1 MLSLVH
7 ALGPVFMVIL
17 VGAFLKKLRFPSI
30 EFWPQLERL
39 VYYFLF
45 PAMLATRLALADF
58 SGVAVGRVLLAVF
71 ILLIVMTLLLVILRR
86 FISRNGPEFT
96 SIYQGGIRFNTY
108 VAIAASAELFGSLGL
123 ALAAVIMALM
133 IPLLNVFCVLI
144 FSLYAGEQRTDIRK
158 TLITVI
164 KNPLIQ
170 GCLFGVF
177 LNVTGIGMPGWS
189 QPVMEIIS
197 SAALPLGLL
206 AVGVALNLEALRS
219 ASKPL
224 IVSSVLKLLIMPL
237 IAVGISLL
245 LKLEIQEQAMLVLF
259 ASVPTA
265 TSAYILARQLGG
277 DAPLMAAIVT
287 AQTLVAMLTLPLVI
301 YLNQLVFGLV

>member
-1 MLSLVH
+1 MLLLVN

-17 VGAFLKKLRFPSI
+17 VGVVLKKLRFPSI

-58 SGVAVGRVLLAVF
+58 SGVAVVRVLLAV
-71 ILLIVMTLLLVILRR
+71 ILLLLAMTILMVILRR
-86 FISRNGPEFT
+86 FISRNGAEFT

-108 VAIAASAELFGSLGL
+108 VAIAVTAELFGSLGL
-123 ALAAVIMALM
+123 ALAAVIMAVM
-133 IPLLNVFCVLI
+133 IPLLNVLCVLI
-144 FSLYAGEQRTDIRK
+144 FSLYAGKQRTAISK
-158 TLITVI
+158 TFLTVI
-164 KNPLIQ
+164 KNPLII
-170 GCLFGVF
+170 GCLLGIF
-177 LNVTGIGMPGWS
+177 LNITGIGMPGWS

-206 AVGVALNLEALRS
+206 AVGVGLNLEALS
-219 ASKPL
+219 TAGKPL
-224 IVSSVLKLLIMPL
+224 FYTNFLKLLIMPL
-237 IAVGISLL
+237 LAVGISLL
-245 LKLEIQEQAMLVLF
+245 LKLEAQEQAMLVIF
-259 ASVPTA
+259 AAMPTA

-277 DAPLMAAIVT
+277 DAPLMATIVT

-301 YLNQLVFGLV
+301 YLNQLVFG

>member
-17 VGAFLKKLRFPSI
+17 VGVFLKKIRFPSV

-39 VYYFLF
+39 VYFFLF

-58 SGVAVGRVLLAVF
+58 SDVAVGRVLLAV
-71 ILLIVMTLLLVILRR
+71 LLVLLVMTLLMVLMRR
-86 FISRNGPEFT
+86 LISRNGAEFT
-96 SIYQGGIRFNTY
+96 SVYQGGIRFNTY
-108 VAIAASAELFGSLGL
+108 VAIAASAELFGSFGL

-133 IPLLNVFCVLI
+133 IPLLNVLCVII
-144 FSLYAGEQRTDIRK
+144 FSLFAGEQRMDIRK
-158 TLITVI
+158 TLLTVI
-164 KNPLIQ
+164 KNPLIL
-170 GCLFGVF
+170 GCLLGIL
-177 LNVTGIGMPGWS
+177 LNVTGIGMPGWT

-197 SAALPLGLL
+197 RAALPLGLL

-219 ASKPL
+219 AGKPL
-224 IVSSVLKLLIMPL
+224 IASSVIKLLLMPL

-245 LKLEIQEQAMLVLF
+245 LKLEVQEQAMLVLF

-287 AQTLVAMLTLPLVI
+287 AQTLVAMVTLPLVI
-301 YLNQLVFGLV
+301 YLNQLFFT

>member
-17 VGAFLKKLRFPSI
+17 VGVFLKKIRFPSV

-39 VYYFLF
+39 VYFFLF
-45 PAMLATRLALADF
+45 PSMLATRLALADF
-58 SGVAVGRVLLAVF
+58 SDVAVGRVLLAVF
-71 ILLIVMTLLLVILRR
+71 LLLLVMTFLMLLMRR
-86 FISRNGPEFT
+86 FISRNGAEFT
-96 SIYQGGIRFNTY
+96 SVYQGGIRFNTY
-108 VAIAASAELFGSLGL
+108 VAIAASAELFGGLGL

-133 IPLLNVFCVLI
+133 IPLLNVLCVII
-144 FSLYAGEQRTDIRK
+144 FSLYAGEQRMDSRK
-158 TLITVI
+158 TLLTVI
-164 KNPLIQ
+164 KNPLIL
-170 GCLFGVF
+170 GCLLGIF
-177 LNVTGIGMPGWS
+177 LNVTGIGMPGWT

-197 SAALPLGLL
+197 RAALPLGLL
-206 AVGVALNLEALRS
+206 AVGVALNLGALRT
-219 ASKPL
+219 AGKPL
-224 IVSSVLKLLIMPL
+224 VISSGLKLLIMPL
-237 IAVGISLL
+237 VAVGISLL
-245 LKLEIQEQAMLVLF
+245 LKLETQEQAMLVLF

-301 YLNQLVFGLV
+301 YLNQLAFGLV

>member
-17 VGAFLKKLRFPSI
+17 IGALLKKIRFPSI

-71 ILLIVMTLLLVILRR
+71 LLLIAMTLLLVILRR
-86 FISRNGPEFT
+86 FISRSGPEFT

-108 VAIAASAELFGSLGL
+108 VAIAASAELFGGLGL
-123 ALAAVIMALM
+123 ALAAVIMAVM
-133 IPLLNVFCVLI
+133 IPLLNILCVFI
-144 FSLYAGEQRTDIRK
+144 FSLYAGEERMNARRTF
-158 TLITVI
+158 ITVI
-164 KNPLIQ
+164 KNPLIL
-170 GCLFGVF
+170 GCLLGIF
-177 LNVTGIGMPGWS
+177 LNITGIGMPGWT

-197 SAALPLGLL
+197 RAALPLGLL

-219 ASKPL
+219 ASKAL
-224 IVSSVLKLLIMPL
+224 FYSNLAKLLIMPL
-237 IAVGISLL
+237 VAVGISLL
-245 LKLEIQEQAMLVLF
+245 LKLEVQEQAMLVLF
-259 ASVPTA
+259 AAMPTA

-287 AQTLVAMLTLPLVI
+287 AQTLVAMVTLPLVI
-301 YLNQLVFGLV
+301 YLNQLAFGLV

>member
-17 VGAFLKKLRFPSI
+17 VGVFLKKIRFPSV

-39 VYYFLF
+39 VYFFLF

-58 SGVAVGRVLLAVF
+58 SDVAVGRVLLAVF
-71 ILLIVMTLLLVILRR
+71 LVLLAMTLLMLLIRR
-86 FISRNGPEFT
+86 LISRNGAEFT
-96 SIYQGGIRFNTY
+96 SVYQGGIRFNTY
-108 VAIAASAELFGSLGL
+108 VAIAASAELFGGLGL

-133 IPLLNVFCVLI
+133 IPLLNVLCVI
-144 FSLYAGEQRTDIRK
+144 VFSLYAGEQRMDMRK
-158 TLITVI
+158 TLVTVI
-164 KNPLIQ
+164 KNPLIL
-170 GCLFGVF
+170 GCLLGIF
-177 LNVTGIGMPGWS
+177 LNITGIGMPGWT

-197 SAALPLGLL
+197 RAALPLGLL
-206 AVGVALNLEALRS
+206 AVGVALNLAALRT
-219 ASKPL
+219 AGKPL
-224 IVSSVLKLLIMPL
+224 IISTLLKLLIMPL
-237 IAVGISLL
+237 VAVGISLL
-245 LKLEIQEQAMLVLF
+245 LNLEVQEQAMLVLF
-259 ASVPTA
+259 SAVPTA

-301 YLNQLVFGLV
+301 YLNQLAFGLS